1 MASAYTPRVVLATL
15 ALVLALAPAASAG
28 KVTLAEHYDVRE
40 QSQEVSYTAPPGQAN
55 RVTLSVRGRTL
66 IVRDPA
72 GVKPGSGCR
81 PLRPARK
88 DRVRCVFRHPVD
100 DPSVVLKLAD
110 GNDTLRP
117 LPAAFDGAEVSG
129 GPGADTI
136 AGSRGSDVLSG
147 GPGADRISG
156 RAGNDTL
163 DERDGGDAGD
173 ALGGGPGTD
182 SVSYEGRTEGIRA
195 ELEGDADD
203 GRPGERDRIGVDV
216 ESLEGGS
223 GSDFLK
229 GSGRANSLVGGDG
242 DDELLG
248 GGAAE
253 FLQGNGGN
261 DRLAG
266 GGSSDNLAGGPGNDT
281 VEGGA
286 APDRLKGDEG
296 DDSILARDGF
306 AEAADCGDGADRT
319 QVDVLDMVFAG
330 CETRDRD
337 GLAAGVSFF
346 VEEAGVFRITLKRK
360 ALRTPVGCPEDYLG
374 ARCSGLVTI
383 TSGGRVAGRRRYSLG
398 RGKWEDELPITVNP
412 RLRRRV
418 RRQRAVK
425 IGIAV
430 TTAVPGAS
438 PTVRRTQLVAHRG

>member
-1 MASAYTPRVVLATL
+1 
-15 ALVLALAPAASAG
+15 
-28 KVTLAEHYDVRE
+28 
-40 QSQEVSYTAPPGQAN
+40 
-55 RVTLSVRGRTL
+55 
-66 IVRDPA
+66 
-72 GVKPGSGCR
+72 
-81 PLRPARK
+81 
-88 DRVRCVFRHPVD
+88 VFRQPIE
-100 DPSVVLKLAD
+100 DPSVVVKLAD

-136 AGSRGSDVLSG
+136 AGSRGSDILTG

-173 ALGGGPGTD
+173 ALGGGPDMD
-182 SVSYEGRTEGIRA
+182 SVTYEGRTEGIRA
-195 ELEGDADD
+195 DLEGEADD
-203 GRPGERDRIGVDV
+203 GRPGEGDRIGADV

-223 GSDFLK
+223 GSDVLK

-261 DRLAG
+261 DHLAG
-266 GGSSDNLAGGPGNDT
+266 GGSSDNLAGGPGND
-281 VEGGA
+281 VVDGGPG
-286 APDRLKGDEG
+286 PDRLKGDEG
-296 DDSILARDGF
+296 DDSILARDGV
-306 AEAADCGDGADRT
+306 AEAADCGVGNDRA
-319 QVDVLDMVFAG
+319 QVDVLDMVFAD

-346 VEEAGVFRITLKRK
+346 VEEAGVFRITLDRN
-360 ALRTPVGCPEDYLG
+360 ALKTPVGCPQDYLG
-374 ARCSGLVTI
+374 ERCTGVITI
-383 TSGGRVAGRRRYSLG
+383 TSAGRVVGRRRYSLG
-398 RGKWEDELPITVNP
+398 RGKWEDELPITVT
-412 RLRRRV
+412 RGLRRRI

-425 IGIAV
+425 VGIAV

-438 PTVRRTQLVAHRG
+438 TTVRRTQLVAHRS